1 MMALDIWAIG
11 NGSMIAMGLN
21 AVATMFNSA
30 SWQTLLWLGETLGVL
45 TCVGAYIKTHDLRG
59 VFAWA
64 MTFCICTAILLT
76 PKETVVV
83 NDLTRP
89 ERIDRVDNVPVG
101 LAVPLYL
108 LTGLGYTL
116 ATTYEDFFHF
126 PDERSYSK
134 TGMMF
139 GSRLIQ
145 DSFVMAAT
153 DLELQSNFNEYVKNC
168 IIPDAQLNHKYSL
181 EAVMHSS
188 EMANIIFSQ
197 PSPLRGI
204 YFRNGA
210 NSTFMTCRDATP
222 RLKSSLNKEA
232 SGGGGTFMYHA
243 SRMFPGNKQAQVLYP
258 GMLESSYSYFFE
270 AGKTARDIIQ
280 QNVLIAG
287 MRRGASSYVKSMNDT
302 ASLVDIASE
311 QSLMKLRLSHATS
324 YKIAQEILPQLHTVM
339 LMLCVSIFPVMVLA
353 LFVRELTWNVVKNYL
368 NILGSLMLWPVMF
381 AIFNFIVN
389 WGTQISLS
397 GEGPAGP
404 TLSNMNRLMETS
416 STTGGIAGWLMMSIP
431 FISFKLFTSLGQNI
445 ASAGSYLGNALT
457 GAASADSANV
467 ASGNYNINNQSVDNI
482 NGFKR
487 DLNVVNREGM
497 VTNQLANG
505 ALETRTGGG
514 QTVYDG
520 SGAMSRLPV
529 DLNFDHH
536 MASAA
541 QKMTRDSLSQTQ
553 TAMEGYNHSVAQTAS
568 QVRQFHNQ
576 FGNSDSATVAAQTG
590 MSVNDADKFQ
600 KATNVVEAYAQ
611 KNHMSFDQA
620 YSEIEHKSK
629 SLDANIGA
637 KTAVGFD
644 TSKSAGGKVAQL
656 VTGGSWR
663 GDIHAGLEGRG
674 STGSTSQTTDG
685 GRSGNDT
692 SHDMSAQD
700 MKTFSEGVTVARNY
714 NTSFNGAHV
723 DNAAAGLMT
732 QISTGITTSD
742 THYQQFTD
750 SQARTH
756 EYQQMASQTDTL
768 SAQAKS
774 NYTQEFVEYVRREAP
789 GEAAELLTNADNPA
803 IRERRENMVETFMQ
817 DKLKGRLDNH
827 YETNAA
833 HTGDNISGVGNNA
846 VGQMGGTYQQF
857 NQDIDG
863 KVKEARIQTNVK
875 TTVLNNMNQ
884 TQDGMDQREDYVHNE
899 KKDVD
904 TQQTDRKN
912 EFASANKDFSEKHH
926 AAELHQGNWNPM
938 NALKSDYKDYIEK
951 SKDDLNNDKR

>member
-1 MMALDIWAIG
+1 MALDIWAVG

-21 AVATMFNSA
+21 AVATMFNSN
-30 SWQTLLWLGETLGVL
+30 SWQTLLWIGETLGVL

-76 PKETVVV
+76 PKVTVVV

-89 ERIDRVDNVPVG
+89 DRIDRVDNVPVG

-108 LTGLGYTL
+108 LTGIGYSL

-139 GSRLIQ
+139 GSRLLQ

-153 DLELQSNFNEYVKNC
+153 DPELQSNFNEYVKNC
-168 IIPDAQLNHKYSL
+168 IIPDAQLNHKFSL
-181 EAVMHSS
+181 EAVMHSA

-204 YFRNGA
+204 YFRSGA

-222 RLKSSLNKEA
+222 RLKSALSKEA

-258 GMLESSYSYFFE
+258 GMLESSYSYFFA

-287 MRRGASSYVKSMNDT
+287 MRRGTSSYVKSMNDT

-353 LFVRELTWNVVKNYL
+353 LFVREMTWNVVKNYL

-389 WGTQISLS
+389 WGTQISFS
-397 GEGPAGP
+397 GEGP

-416 STTGGIAGWLMMSIP
+416 STTGGLAGWLMMSIP
-431 FISFKLFTSLGQNI
+431 FLSFKLFTSLGERF
-445 ASAGSYLGNALT
+445 ASAGSYLGNALA
-457 GAASADSANV
+457 GAATADSGNV

-497 VTNQLANG
+497 VTNQLPNG

-553 TAMEGYNHSVAQTAS
+553 TAMEGYNHSVAQTAG
-568 QVRQFHNQ
+568 QMRQFHNQ

-600 KATNVVEAYAQ
+600 KATNVVDAYAQ
-611 KNHMSFDQA
+611 KNHLTYDQA
-620 YSEIEHKSK
+620 YSELQNKSK
-629 SLDANIGA
+629 SLDANIGTRGSA
-637 KTAVGFD
+637 GID
-644 TSKSAGGKVAQL
+644 SSKSLGGKVGQWI
-656 VTGGSWR
+656 TGASFK
-663 GDIHAGLEGRG
+663 GDVHAGLEGRG
-674 STGSTSQTTDG
+674 STGSTSQTTEG
-685 GRSGNDT
+685 GRSGTDT
-692 SHDMSAQD
+692 SHDISAQD

-714 NTSFNGAHV
+714 NTNFNGAHV

-742 THYQQFTD
+742 ARYQQFTN

-768 SAQAKS
+768 SAQARS

-789 GEAAELLTNADNPA
+789 DEAAELLTNADNPV
-803 IRERRENMVETFMQ
+803 IRERREAMVETFMQ
-817 DKLKGRLDNH
+817 DKLKGRLDDY
-827 YETNAA
+827 YETRASQ
-833 HTGDNISGVGNNA
+833 TGDNIAGVGNNA
-846 VGQMGGTYQQF
+846 IGQMGGAYQHY

-863 KVKEARIQTNVK
+863 KVHDAGIK
-875 TTVLNNMNQ
+875 TDMKATVMNNIDQ
-884 TQDGMDQREDYVHNE
+884 TQNRMDQHEDYVHNE
-899 KKDVD
+899 KTDVD
-904 TQQTDRKN
+904 AQHADRKN
-912 EFASANKDFSEKHH
+912 DFSGANKDFREKHH
-926 AAELHQGNWNPM
+926 AAELHQGNWNPV
-938 NALKSDYKDYIEK
+938 NVLKSDYKDYIEEA
-951 SKDDLNNDKR
+951 KDDLSHDKK

>member
-1 MMALDIWAIG
+1 
-11 NGSMIAMGLN
+11 
-21 AVATMFNSA
+21 
-30 SWQTLLWLGETLGVL
+30 
-45 TCVGAYIKTHDLRG
+45 
-59 VFAWA
+59 
-64 MTFCICTAILLT
+64 
-76 PKETVVV
+76 
-83 NDLTRP
+83 
-89 ERIDRVDNVPVG
+89 
-101 LAVPLYL
+101 
-108 LTGLGYTL
+108 
-116 ATTYEDFFHF
+116 
-126 PDERSYSK
+126 
-134 TGMMF
+134 
-139 GSRLIQ
+139 
-145 DSFVMAAT
+145 
-153 DLELQSNFNEYVKNC
+153 
-168 IIPDAQLNHKYSL
+168 
-181 EAVMHSS
+181 
-188 EMANIIFSQ
+188 
-197 PSPLRGI
+197 
-204 YFRNGA
+204 
-210 NSTFMTCRDATP
+210 
-222 RLKSSLNKEA
+222 
-232 SGGGGTFMYHA
+232 
-243 SRMFPGNKQAQVLYP
+243 
-258 GMLESSYSYFFE
+258 
-270 AGKTARDIIQ
+270 
-280 QNVLIAG
+280 
-287 MRRGASSYVKSMNDT
+287 
-302 ASLVDIASE
+302 
-311 QSLMKLRLSHATS
+311 
-324 YKIAQEILPQLHTVM
+324 
-339 LMLCVSIFPVMVLA
+339 
-353 LFVRELTWNVVKNYL
+353 
-368 NILGSLMLWPVMF
+368 
-381 AIFNFIVN
+381 
-389 WGTQISLS
+389 
-397 GEGPAGP
+397 
-404 TLSNMNRLMETS
+404 MNRLMETS

-553 TAMEGYNHSVAQTAS
+553 TAMDGYNHSVAQTAS

-600 KATNVVEAYAQ
+600 KAASVAEAHAKKY
-611 KNHMSFDQA
+611 HLTFDES
-620 YSEIEHKSK
+620 YSELQNKAKSAEMNAGARISAGFDSSK
-629 SLDANIGA
+629 SG
-637 KTAVGFD
+637 V
-644 TSKSAGGKVAQL
+644 GKVGEF
-656 VTGGSWR
+656 VTGVSVK
-663 GDIHAGLEGRG
+663 GDGHAGVEFRG
-674 STGSTSQTTDG
+674 STGSTSQTSES

-692 SHDMSAQD
+692 SHDVSAQD
-700 MKTFSEGVTVARNY
+700 LKTFSEGVTVARNY

-732 QISTGITTSD
+732 QISTGVTTSD
-742 THYQQFTD
+742 TRYQQFTD

-803 IRERRENMVETFMQ
+803 IRERREDMVETFMQ

-846 VGQMGGTYQQF
+846 VGQMGRAYQQY

-863 KVKEARIQTNVK
+863 KVNDAGIQTNVK
-875 TTVLNNMNQ
+875 NNILTHMNT
-884 TQDGMDQREDYVHNE
+884 TQDQMDNLEDVVHNE
-899 KKDVD
+899 KKDID
-904 TQQTDRKN
+904 KQQVNREN
-912 EFASANKDFSEKHH
+912 EYDGANKDFREKHH
-926 AAELHQGNWNPM
+926 AAELHQATIKPWKNN
-938 NALKSDYKDYIEK
+938 YH
-951 SKDDLNNDKR
+951 DLIDEAKAGLNDKK